1 VSIMVGWTLLAS
13 LVIGI
18 AAWVLV
24 SGFLKTWRLYH
35 GVHLITC
42 PENLRPAAVTPAAFE
57 AAKWFAV
64 SGETDLHLRSC
75 SRWPEMAGCDQ
86 ACLPQVANSPRAC
99 LVQTLVGS
107 WYEDKQ
113 CHFCGRDIADI
124 VWHERPPALRTS
136 DGVTREWKD
145 VAPEDL
151 PDVFATADPVCW
163 ACHMVETFRRDHPEM
178 VIERIHGAV
187 EHHAIPPSASVY

>member
-1 VSIMVGWTLLAS
+1 MVGWTLLAS
-13 LVIGI
+13 LIIGI

-64 SGETDLHLRSC
+64 SGETDLHLRGC

-86 ACLPQVANSPRAC
+86 ACLPQIASRPIECRVQSLVAA
-99 LVQTLVGS
+99 
-107 WYEDKQ
+107 WYENKH
-113 CHFCGRDIADI
+113 CHFCGRGIADI
-124 VWHERPPALRTS
+124 VWHERPPALRTN

-145 VAPEDL
+145 IAPEDL

-163 ACHMVETFRRDHPEM
+163 ACHMVETFRHEHPEM